1 MNRRAEALNPAAEQ
15 TLRAPKYEASSIF
28 TLVAQSERYLY
39 PIYLSLISFRRIK
52 QRPESAVKTPRQT
65 CHSPEVS
72 KPLGSASKRAPTACG
87 RPLERGA
94 WAHCLAGGAGS

>member
-1 MNRRAEALNPAAEQ
+1 MNRRAEALNPAAAQ

-52 QRPESAVKTPRQT
+52 
-65 CHSPEVS
+65 HNLN
-72 KPLGSASKRAPTACG
+72 PLLKHLARLATAL
-87 RPLERGA
+87 R
-94 WAHCLAGGAGS
+94 

>member
-52 QRPESAVKTPRQT
+52 QAPESAVKDTLSGVYKNGRFFSVRPVQVLSSDPPAT
-65 CHSPEVS
+65 LHGYHEHCESLS
-72 KPLGSASKRAPTACG
+72 RA
-87 RPLERGA
+87 
-94 WAHCLAGGAGS
+94 

>member
-39 PIYLSLISFRRIK
+39 PIYLSLISFRRIYLSIYLSIFGALSN
-52 QRPESAVKTPRQT
+52 QPESAVKTP
-65 CHSPEVS
+65 SDLP
-72 KPLGSASKRAPTACG
+72 
-87 RPLERGA
+87 
-94 WAHCLAGGAGS
+94 

>member
-39 PIYLSLISFRRIK
+39 PIYLSLISFRRDKIREIILSYLLSFRRIK
-52 QRPESAVKTPRQT
+52 
-65 CHSPEVS
+65 HGLN
-72 KPLGSASKRAPTACG
+72 PLLKHLARLATAL
-87 RPLERGA
+87 R
-94 WAHCLAGGAGS
+94 

>member
-52 QRPESAVKTPRQT
+52 LMN
-65 CHSPEVS
+65 
-72 KPLGSASKRAPTACG
+72 PLLKHLARLATAL
-87 RPLERGA
+87 R
-94 WAHCLAGGAGS
+94 